1 MKQMLPGL
9 VVLVALGCKS
19 STGPAG
25 FTLHAEVVN
34 QTTFPNYW
42 ANAPF
47 FWQYLNAQDIILDQG
62 TITILSD
69 SACITPP
76 VAPPTTTRVM
86 FSVPNS
92 VNFFAPTQSDWT
104 VTVTPVNLGTINWA
118 PGLASPCRGNR
129 PPPVGT
135 LPRTYALVSS
145 GGYHTCGLTLDGV
158 AYCWGDNTA
167 WQLGTGGDK
176 STRVTPTLVAGG
188 LHFAG
193 LGAGGFQTCALTAA
207 GAAYCWG
214 GGRDSV
220 PTAVAAGLSFV
231 RLAAGGGSHQCAL
244 TAGGAAYCW
253 GGNHQGQLGDGDTTA
268 SATPLAVTGGITF
281 ASLTTGGS
289 HSCGLTAA
297 GATYCWGFNNSGQ
310 LGDSTTTDRWSP
322 VAVKGGFSFASVV
335 ASGLSTCALTSNG
348 ATYCWG
354 GANGIPAT
362 PVVFND
368 TIAFASLGGSVGDH
382 ICAVNSS
389 GKGYCWGNDV
399 FGQLGDG
406 MTGSVSPSPVP
417 IAGGLTFLDVNGG
430 SDHSCGVTT
439 AHVAYC
445 WGYNG
450 NGQVG
455 TGSTGGTD
463 PTPVPV
469 ITQVP

>member
-1 MKQMLPGL
+1 MNQMLTRL

-34 QTTFPNYW
+34 KTTFPNYW
-42 ANAPF
+42 ANTPF
-47 FWQYLNAQDIILDQG
+47 SWQYLNAQDIILDHG
-62 TITILSD
+62 TITIQSD
-69 SACITPP
+69 SACLTPP
-76 VAPPTTTRVM
+76 VAPPTTTRVL

-92 VNFFAPTQSDWT
+92 PNFFAPTQLDWT
-104 VTVTPVNLGTINWA
+104 VTVTPVNFGTINWA
-118 PGLASPCRGNR
+118 PGLAHPCRGNGS
-129 PPPVGT
+129 PPVGT

-176 STRVTPTLVAGG
+176 STRGTPTPVAGG
-188 LHFAG
+188 LHFAS

-220 PTAVAAGLSFV
+220 PEVAGGLSFV
-231 RLAAGGGSHQCAL
+231 LLAAGGTNHQCAL
-244 TAGGAAYCW
+244 TAGSAAYCW
-253 GGNHQGQLGDGDTTA
+253 GGNHQGQLGHGDTTT
-268 SATPLAVTGGITF
+268 SATPVAVTGGITF

-297 GATYCWGFNNSGQ
+297 GAAYCWGFNNSGQ
-310 LGDSTTTDRWSP
+310 LGDSTTTNRWSP

-335 ASGLSTCALTSNG
+335 ASALSTCALASNG

-354 GANGIPAT
+354 GANGMPAT

-368 TIAFASLGGSVGDH
+368 TIAFASLGSSVGDH

-389 GKGYCWGNDV
+389 GKGYCWGNDL

-406 MTGSVSPSPVP
+406 MTGSVSSSPVP
-417 IAGGLTFLDVNGG
+417 IAGGLSFLDVNGG

-455 TGSTGGTD
+455 AGSIGGTD

-469 ITQVP
+469 ITQLP